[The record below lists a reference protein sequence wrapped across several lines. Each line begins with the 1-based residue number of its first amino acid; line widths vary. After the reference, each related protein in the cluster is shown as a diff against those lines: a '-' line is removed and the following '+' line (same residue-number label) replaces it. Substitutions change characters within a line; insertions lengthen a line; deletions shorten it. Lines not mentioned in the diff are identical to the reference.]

1 MPRLFLCLLTACTLF
16 ASVEANAADTKTK
29 APARGKKAA
38 PVTTGSGPQDYS
50 SRNFLLHTDLTAE
63 EAKELLQRLE
73 TMIAQVGKYWGKAN
87 GQQIEMFV
95 AKDIGSWPTG
105 FFPPEAV
112 DSLTTGGGL
121 TMSQT
126 RSMVNTLT
134 GKKIGNIAAKSIV
147 YAVADRGTPQHEAVH
162 AYCHQTFGTTGP
174 TWFAEGIAEIGQY
187 WRDKDYSVQIH
198 PEVLKY
204 LQTNEPRALADIV
217 DSRERTGD
225 SWQNYAWRW
234 ALCHM
239 LAYNPNYGDRFRPLG
254 LQILAEQPNATFQ
267 SVYGPMAPEIAF
279 EYRFFLDH
287 MDNGFRV
294 DLCRW
299 DWKTKAIGLRGSA
312 NVQAKVEAARG
323 WQSSRLLAKEG
334 QSYEYTATGDWSVEK
349 DGEKLTADG
358 DANGKGKLIGVM
370 FDDFKLSEPFPLGTT
385 GRWSAPSDGVLFV
398 RCEDE
403 WNALADN
410 TGTVTLKIKAAE

>member
-1 MPRLFLCLLTACTLF
+1 MFRWLVLSMVLCVACSL
-16 ASVEANAADTKTK
+16 NAADTKAKSTAK
-29 APARGKKAA
+29 NKKAI
-38 PVTTGSGPQDYS
+38 PVADGGPRDYT
-50 SRNFLLHTDLTAE
+50 SRNFLLHTDLSPD

-87 GQQIEMFV
+87 GQTIEMYV
-95 AKDIGSWPTG
+95 AKDINSWPTG
-105 FFPPEAV
+105 FFPPAAV

-121 TMSQT
+121 TISQT
-126 RSMVNTLT
+126 RAMVNSLT
-134 GKKIGNIAAKSIV
+134 GKKIANVAAKSVV

-187 WRDKDYSVQIH
+187 WKDKDYSVQIH

-204 LQTNEPRALADIV
+204 LQASEPKALADIV

-239 LAYNPNYGDRFRPLG
+239 LAYNPNYGERFRPLG
-254 LQILAEQPNATFQ
+254 LQILAEQPGATFQ
-267 SVYGPMAPEIAF
+267 AVYGPMAPEIAF

-299 DWKTKAIGLRGSA
+299 DWKTKAVGLRGSA
-312 NVQAKVEAARG
+312 NVQSKIEAGKG

-334 QSYEYTATGDWSVEK
+334 QSYEITATGEWSLEK

-358 DANGKGKLIGVM
+358 DANGKGKLVGVL
-370 FDDFKLSEPFPLGTT
+370 FDDYKLSEPFALGSTA
-385 GRWSAPSDGVLFV
+385 RWAAPSDGVLFV

-403 WNALADN
+403 WNAIADN
-410 TGTVTLKIKAAE
+410 TGTITVKIKAAE

>member
-1 MPRLFLCLLTACTLF
+1 MYRHSWIAALIVCALTAGTH
-16 ASVEANAADTKTK
+16 AAEPKTKT
-29 APARGKKAA
+29 PPRGKKASI
-38 PVTTGSGPQDYS
+38 VEDGPRDYT
-50 SRNFLLHTDLTAE
+50 SRNFLLHTDISAD

-73 TMIAQVGKYWGKAN
+73 TMLTQVSKYWGKPN
-87 GQQIEMFV
+87 GQTIEMYV
-95 AKDIGSWPTG
+95 AKDVNSWPAG

-112 DSLTTGGGL
+112 DSMTTGGGL

-126 RSMVNTLT
+126 RAMVNTLT

-147 YAVADRGTPQHEAVH
+147 YAVADHGTPQHEAVH
-162 AYCHQTFGTTGP
+162 AYCHQSFGTTGP
-174 TWFAEGIAEIGQY
+174 TWFAEGIAEIGHY
-187 WRDKDYSVQIH
+187 WKDKDYSVQIH

-204 LQTNEPRALADIV
+204 LQRSEPKPLAEIV

-254 LQILAEQPNATFQ
+254 LQILAEQGATFQ

-299 DWKTKAIGLRGSA
+299 DWKTKAVGLRGSA
-312 NVQAKVEAARG
+312 NVQSKIEAARG

-334 QSYEYTATGDWSVEK
+334 QMYEFTATGEWSIEK
-349 DGEKLTADG
+349 EGDKLTADG
-358 DANGKGKLIGVM
+358 DANGKGKLVGVM
-370 FDDFKLSEPFPLGTT
+370 FDDYKLSDSFPLGTT
-385 GRWSAPSDGVLFV
+385 GRWATPSDGVLFV
-398 RCEDE
+398 RCDDA
-403 WNALADN
+403 WNAIADN
-410 TGTVTLKIKAAE
+410 TGVITLKIKAAE